1 MQAMIRSRNV
11 SQNEG
16 GMPMQSKFA
25 RRGVSIAI
33 IAAMSA
39 AAPSAFSQRAG
50 AGSPAGYPVKSIRVV
65 DTFAPGGGS
74 DMVIRL
80 IGPRL
85 TEVWG
90 QQIVVD
96 NRGGAGGTIG
106 AEAVVR
112 ANPDGYTLM
121 IATGSYAVNPSVYK
135 LPYHAVNDVTSIG
148 QLTSGPFV
156 VSVHPSVAAKNIK
169 ELVALAKAKPGALNF
184 ASTGTGGITHLA
196 TEYFK
201 LSAGVNMTHVPYK
214 GTGAALPDL
223 LGGQVQ
229 LMFAASA
236 GIMPHVKSGKLRALA
251 TTGPKRMATAPEL
264 PTVNESGVPGY
275 DATLWYSMLGPK
287 GIPKAIVTQWNTELN
302 RILQMPD
309 VRERLVAGGLEPA
322 GGTPEDFAI
331 VLKRDV
337 ERWAA
342 VVKQAGVKLD

>member
-1 MQAMIRSRNV
+1 MHLNTVR
-11 SQNEG
+11 
-16 GMPMQSKFA
+16 
-25 RRGVSIAI
+25 IAVTL
-33 IAAMSA
+33 AALTAATSA
-39 AAPSAFSQRAG
+39 YSQRADT
-50 AGSPAGYPVKSIRVV
+50 AYPTKPIRVV

-80 IGPRL
+80 IGPKL
-85 TEVWG
+85 TEAWG

-106 AEAVVR
+106 AEAVIR
-112 ANPDGYTLM
+112 ANPDGHTLM

-135 LPYHAVNDVTSIG
+135 LPYHAVNDVTSII

-156 VSVHPSVAAKNIK
+156 VSVHPTVPAKNIK

-184 ASTGTGGITHLA
+184 ASTGTGGITHLV

-251 TTGPKRMATAPEL
+251 TTGPKRMATAPDL
-264 PTVNESGVPGY
+264 PTVAESGVPGY
-275 DATLWYSMLGPK
+275 DATLWYAMLGPK
-287 GIPKAIVTQWNTELN
+287 GIPRPIVTKWNTEVN
-302 RILQMPD
+302 RILQLPD
-309 VRERLVAGGLEPA
+309 VKERLASGGLEPA
-322 GGTPEDFAI
+322 GGSPEDFAK

>member
-1 MQAMIRSRNV
+1 MHSNTACAV
-11 SQNEG
+11 
-16 GMPMQSKFA
+16 FA
-25 RRGVSIAI
+25 L
-33 IAAMSA
+33 AALA
-39 AAPSAFSQRAG
+39 AATSAYSQRADTT
-50 AGSPAGYPVKSIRVV
+50 YPVKPIRVV

-80 IGPRL
+80 IGPKL
-85 TEVWG
+85 TEAWG

-106 AEAVVR
+106 AEAVIR

-135 LPYHAVNDVTSIG
+135 LPYHAVNDVTTII

-156 VSVHPSVAAKNIK
+156 VSVHPSVPAKNIK

-184 ASTGTGGITHLA
+184 ASTGTGGITHLV

-201 LSAGVNMTHVPYK
+201 LAAGVNMTHVPYK

-229 LMFAASA
+229 LMFGASA

-251 TTGPKRMATAPEL
+251 TTGPKRIATAPDL
-264 PTVNESGVPGY
+264 PTVAESGVPGY
-275 DATLWYSMLGPK
+275 DATLWYSMIGPK
-287 GIPKAIVTQWNTELN
+287 GIPRSIVMKWNTEVN
-302 RILQMPD
+302 RILQLPD
-309 VRERLVAGGLEPA
+309 VKERLANGGLEPA
-322 GGTPEDFAI
+322 GGSPEDFAK

-337 ERWAA
+337 ERWAT

>member
-1 MQAMIRSRNV
+1 
-11 SQNEG
+11 
-16 GMPMQSKFA
+16 MQSEFA
-25 RRGVSIAI
+25 RLTFSLAAV
-33 IAAMSA
+33 AAMSA
-39 AAPSAFSQRAG
+39 VAPSAHSQRSG
-50 AGSPAGYPVKSIRVV
+50 PGSSGGYPVKSIRVV

-80 IGPRL
+80 IGPKL
-85 TEVWG
+85 TEAWG

-106 AEAVVR
+106 AEAVIR

-135 LPYHAVNDVTSIG
+135 LPYHAVNDVTSII
-148 QLTSGPFV
+148 QLTSGPFI

-184 ASTGTGGITHLA
+184 ASTGTGGITHLVS
-196 TEYFK
+196 EYFK

-275 DATLWYSMLGPK
+275 DATLWYSMIGPK
-287 GIPKAIVTQWNTELN
+287 GIPRPIVMQWNTEVN

-309 VRERLVAGGLEPA
+309 VKERLVAGGLEPA
-322 GGTPEDFAI
+322 GGTPEDFAK

-337 ERWAA
+337 ERWAS

>member
-1 MQAMIRSRNV
+1 MQ
-11 SQNEG
+11 
-16 GMPMQSKFA
+16 PKLA
-25 RRGVSIAI
+25 RLTFSL
-33 IAAMSA
+33 AAVAALSA
-39 AAPSAFSQRAG
+39 VVPSAHSQRAG
-50 AGSPAGYPVKSIRVV
+50 PGSSGGYPVTSIRGV

-80 IGPRL
+80 IGPKL
-85 TEVWG
+85 TEAWG

-106 AEAVVR
+106 AEAVIR

-135 LPYHAVNDVTSIG
+135 LPYHAVNDVTSII

-184 ASTGTGGITHLA
+184 ASTGTGGITHLV

-264 PTVNESGVPGY
+264 PTVAESGVPGY

-287 GIPKAIVTQWNTELN
+287 GIPRPIVMQWNTEVN
-302 RILQMPD
+302 RILQLPD
-309 VRERLVAGGLEPA
+309 VKERLAAGGLEPA
-322 GGTPEDFAI
+322 GGTPEDFAK

-337 ERWAA
+337 ERWAS